1 VPTALDEYRARA
13 ERWRIQ
19 HTKSEQRSRQLGNAR
34 LATGL
39 AALVIAALAIGAGV
53 LSPWWLLLPLVVF
66 VVLAIL
72 HDRAD
77 KQRDAALRGTSY
89 YDRALARVENRW
101 VGKGH
106 QGETFR
112 DPKHLYADDL
122 DLLGPGSAFELLSTS
137 RTATGDRMLAEWL
150 LAPAPPEIVRARQ
163 AAVTELRERLDLRED
178 IALMGEDIRTALDD
192 QAMKTWG
199 ESPAVRFFPGARWI
213 ALALACAAVATF
225 VLFLSQVL
233 SLRPFLAVVLA
244 ELIFGLIVR
253 DSVRNVSSLV
263 STPARELELVRLLLE
278 RLEKEP
284 FKSQRLEQL
293 THALDVHALT
303 ASAEI
308 RRLERSV
315 EYLDSARNQFF
326 RLLAS
331 PLVWIPQFTMAI
343 EKWRQDCGPHIGEWI
358 AAVGEFEALCSLAT
372 FAYERP
378 DAVFPELVP
387 EPAPL
392 FDGADVRHPL
402 IPRDYAIGNDVTL
415 GSPCDLWIVSGSNM
429 SGKSTLLRAVGLNT
443 ALAWAGAPVCC
454 ARLRVSPLR
463 IGASI
468 RVNDSLTDNKSR
480 FYAEISRLRDIVDLA
495 LLRHP
500 PRRPSTPR
508 AGDLVVIHDV
518 DPELGAAR
526 RERLLQA
533 DLHPRVGNNVVG
545 SFYHITIIKCYRL
558 DHVTIGM
565 LCRSTGKIDIEIRP
579 RVLFIGILIQLQP
592 QILQRVR
599 AMIDIIYSFNST
611 QRFGNG
617 VNTGLN
623 SIIGQVLPVFR
634 AGFAIG
640 AVYFITSFGIKHRCE
655 QVGGLVVGNKRIHV
669 LRLAFSL
676 RLCG

>member
-1 VPTALDEYRARA
+1 VPLEEYRARA
-13 ERWRIQ
+13 EGWRIQ
-19 HTKSEQRSRQLGNAR
+19 LTKSANRSRQLGNAR

-39 AALVIAALAIGAGV
+39 AAVAIAALAIGAGV
-53 LSPWWLLLPLVVF
+53 LSPWWLLLPLIVF

-77 KQRDAALRGTSY
+77 KQRDAALRGTAY
-89 YDRALARVENRW
+89 YDRALARMENRW
-101 VGKGH
+101 IGKGH
-106 QGETFR
+106 QGEAFR

-150 LAPAPPEIVRARQ
+150 LAPATPEIVKARQ
-163 AAVTELRERLDLRED
+163 TAVTELRERLDLRED
-178 IALMGEDIRTALDD
+178 IALMGEDIRTAIDD

-199 ESPAVRFFPGARWI
+199 ERPAVRFFPGARWV
-213 ALALACAAVATF
+213 ALALACSAVSMF
-225 VLFLSQVL
+225 VLFLAQVL

-253 DSVRNVSSLV
+253 DSVRNVATLV
-263 STPARELELVRLLLE
+263 STPARELKLVRLLLE

-293 THALDVHALT
+293 THALDVHGLT

-326 RLLAS
+326 RLLAA

-343 EKWRQDCGPHIGEWI
+343 EKWRQECGPHIGEWV
-358 AAVGEFEALCSLAT
+358 AAVGEFEALCSLAA

-378 DAVFPELVP
+378 DAVFPELVS

-402 IPRDYAIGNDVTL
+402 IPRDHVVGNDVKL
-415 GSPCDLWIVSGSNM
+415 GGPCALWIVSGSNM
-429 SGKSTLLRAVGLNT
+429 SGKSTLLRAVGLNA

-454 ARLRVSPLR
+454 ASLRVSPLR

-495 LLRHP
+495 
-500 PRRPSTPR
+500 R
-508 AGDLVVIHDV
+508 AGQPTLFLLDELLSGTNSHDRRI
-518 DPELGAAR
+518 GAAAVIQGLV
-526 RERLLQA
+526 ER
-533 DLHPRVGNNVVG
+533 G
-545 SFYHITIIKCYRL
+545 
-558 DHVTIGM
+558 
-565 LCRSTGKIDIEIRP
+565 
-579 RVLFIGILIQLQP
+579 
-592 QILQRVR
+592 
-599 AMIDIIYSFNST
+599 
-611 QRFGNG
+611 
-617 VNTGLN
+617 
-623 SIIGQVLPVFR
+623 
-634 AGFAIG
+634 AIG
-640 AVYFITSFGIKHRCE
+640 LVTTHDLALAEITATLGERARNVHFEDHIENGEIHFDYHLRDGVVERSNALELMRAV
-655 QVGGLVVGNKRIHV
+655 GLDV
-669 LRLAFSL
+669 
-676 RLCG
+676 

>member
-1 VPTALDEYRARA
+1 MPTPLDEYRARA

-39 AALVIAALAIGAGV
+39 AAVAIAALAIGAGV
-53 LSPWWLLLPLVVF
+53 LSPWWLLLPLIVF

-77 KQRDAALRGTSY
+77 KQRDAALRGTAY
-89 YDRALARVENRW
+89 YDRALARMENRW
-101 VGKGH
+101 IGKGH
-106 QGETFR
+106 QGEAFR
-112 DPKHLYADDL
+112 DPKHLYAEDL

-150 LAPAPPEIVRARQ
+150 LAPALPEIVKARQ
-163 AAVTELRERLDLRED
+163 AAVSELRERLDLRED
-178 IALMGEDIRTALDD
+178 IALMGEDIRTAIDD

-199 ESPAVRFFPGARWI
+199 ERPAVRFFPGARWI

-244 ELIFGLIVR
+244 ELTFGLIVR
-253 DSVRNVSSLV
+253 DSVRNVATLV
-263 STPARELELVRLLLE
+263 STPAQELKLVRLLLE

-284 FKSQRLEQL
+284 FKSPRLEQL
-293 THALDVHALT
+293 THALDLHGLT

-308 RRLERSV
+308 RRLERNV

-326 RLLAS
+326 RLLAA

-343 EKWRQDCGPHIGEWI
+343 EKWRQECGPHIGEWV

-378 DAVFPELVP
+378 DAVFPELVS

-392 FDGADVRHPL
+392 FDGVDVRHPF
-402 IPRDYAIGNDVTL
+402 IPRDHAVGNDVKL
-415 GSPCDLWIVSGSNM
+415 GGACSLWIVSGSNM
-429 SGKSTLLRAVGLNT
+429 SGKSTLLRAVGLNA

-495 LLRHP
+495 
-500 PRRPSTPR
+500 R
-508 AGDLVVIHDV
+508 AGQPTLFLLDELLSGTNSHDRRI
-518 DPELGAAR
+518 GAAAVIQGLV
-526 RERLLQA
+526 ERGAIGLVTTH
-533 DLHPRVGNNVVG
+533 DLALAEITATLGERARNVHFEDHIENG
-545 SFYHITIIKCYRL
+545 EIHFDYHL
-558 DHVTIGM
+558 
-565 LCRSTGKIDIEIRP
+565 
-579 RVLFIGILIQLQP
+579 
-592 QILQRVR
+592 
-599 AMIDIIYSFNST
+599 
-611 QRFGNG
+611 
-617 VNTGLN
+617 
-623 SIIGQVLPVFR
+623 R
-634 AGFAIG
+634 AGVVERSNALELMR
-640 AVYFITSFGIKHRCE
+640 AV
-655 QVGGLVVGNKRIHV
+655 GLDV
-669 LRLAFSL
+669 
-676 RLCG
+676 